1 MHEGTKYGSSR
12 ATRND
17 RRRYIR
23 ASNVSMKELHRT
35 RCSNSYNLH
44 ACPSKPVPW
53 AFRVFLQ
60 PPSFS
65 PRVAPTLSFVRSLM
79 RSKYQTYQTSGEV

>member
-23 ASNVSMKELHRT
+23 ASKVSMKELHRT

-44 ACPSKPVPW
+44 A
-53 AFRVFLQ
+53 
-60 PPSFS
+60 
-65 PRVAPTLSFVRSLM
+65 
-79 RSKYQTYQTSGEV
+79 